1 MARSARLPVLAG
13 AAVALLLV
21 SFAPDA
27 HAMRCGNRLIST
39 GDPAARLL
47 AECGEPVQVSYASA
61 VRRVPLVHRPGER
74 TIHLRGVEYREV
86 AIETWVY
93 NFGPSRF
100 MREVRLEDG
109 RVESIRR
116 LGRGYRE
123 RD

>member
-1 MARSARLPVLAG
+1 MANSARFPVLAG
-13 AAVALLLV
+13 AAAALLLV

-39 GDPAARLL
+39 GDPAVRLV
-47 AECGEPVQVSYASA
+47 AECGEPVQVTHATA
-61 VRRVPLVHRPGER
+61 VRRVPLVQRPDER
-74 TIHLRGVEYREV
+74 ILYRGGIEYREV

-93 NFGPSRF
+93 NFGPHRF

-123 RD
+123 SD

>member
-1 MARSARLPVLAG
+1 MARATRIPVLAG
-13 AAVALLLV
+13 ALGALLLV

-47 AECGEPVQVSYASA
+47 AECGEPVQVSYATA
-61 VRRVPLVHRPGER
+61 VRRVPLVQRPGER
-74 TIHLRGVEYREV
+74 ILYRGGIEYREV

-100 MREVRLEDG
+100 MREVRIEDG
-109 RVESIRR
+109 KVEAIRR
-116 LGRGYRE
+116 LGRGFRE